1 MATVEL
7 WQIVVALVAYV
18 GYLFLVLKGGT
29 KSKPVT
35 ARKLL
40 SVPTVM
46 LLATVAAY
54 DGMSGLAS
62 WLILGIA
69 LAVALVQGVLLGESK
84 IVEKRDDVWYV
95 RHGKRYLLIWF
106 GFYGLKVALTALVVV
121 LCQSE
126 FHLWFGVFYF
136 LVFSS
141 LRSLIVFARSRG

>member
-46 LLATVAAY
+46 LFATVAAY
-54 DGMSGLAS
+54 DGMSGRAS

-84 IVEKRDDVWYV
+84 IVEKRDGVWYV

-141 LRSLIVFARSRG
+141 LRSLIVFARSGG